1 MRAQRSIS
9 WCLLLSLVG
18 IGLSGY
24 LVYLHLGLMRGEL
37 LGGPACGS
45 SGVLNC
51 HLVTGSSWGSFL
63 GLPLALWGVLGYV
76 VVLALSL
83 LARQSSEWTAP
94 AMTALFSLAVLLVT
108 IDMALFGLMVFVI
121 HAFCLFCL
129 ATYAVNLVIL
139 FLTARALER
148 PWPQA
153 LGGLGTAVGALI
165 PSRQRQAAWLF
176 WGVLVVGV
184 LGVAG
189 VHAATLF
196 VSRGTFGSMQRQIR
210 EFVTKQP
217 RVSLEVAG
225 DPMIGAAGAPL
236 RIVEFSDFFCPACQR
251 ASKLNRIIISN
262 HHRDAVFI
270 FKHYPLDMSCNAQ
283 ITRMVH
289 PGACQ
294 VAAASECV
302 HLQGKFWPFHDLVFE
317 DGPKYNAAN
326 LEGDVRRLGIDVAQ
340 FNACM
345 SSGDGM
351 AAVQRDIAEAGKAG
365 VTSTPTYVINGLPV
379 AGGLTPA
386 MFDDFVAVLRETGS

>member
-1 MRAQRSIS
+1 
-9 WCLLLSLVG
+9 
-18 IGLSGY
+18 
-24 LVYLHLGLMRGEL
+24 MRGEL

-45 SGVLNC
+45 SGAMNC

-63 GLPLALWGVLGYV
+63 GVPLALWGVLGYV

-83 LARQSSEWTAP
+83 LARQSSEWAGH
-94 AMTALFSLAVLLVT
+94 AMTAIFSLALLLVAA
-108 IDMALFGLMVFVI
+108 DVALFGLMAFVI
-121 HAFCLFCL
+121 RAFCLFCL
-129 ATYAVNLVIL
+129 ATYAVNLAL
-139 FLTARALER
+139 LLLAASALEHPWPRALGR
-148 PWPQA
+148 
-153 LGGLGTAVGALI
+153 LGAAVGALI
-165 PSRQRQAAWLF
+165 PSAQRQAAWLF
-176 WGVLVVGV
+176 WGIVVVGV

-196 VSRGTFGSMQRQIR
+196 VSRGTLGSMQRQLR
-210 EFVTKQP
+210 EFITKQP
-217 RVSLEVAG
+217 RVSVEVTG
-225 DPMIGAAGAPL
+225 DPMLGTAGASL
-236 RIVEFSDFFCPACQR
+236 QIVEFSDFFCPACQR
-251 ASKLNRIIISN
+251 ASKLNRIIMSN
-262 HHRDAVFI
+262 HRRDAVFV

-283 ITRMVH
+283 ISRMVH

-317 DGPKYNAAN
+317 GGPKYNAAN

-386 MFDDFVAVLRETGS
+386 MFDDFVAVLKETGR